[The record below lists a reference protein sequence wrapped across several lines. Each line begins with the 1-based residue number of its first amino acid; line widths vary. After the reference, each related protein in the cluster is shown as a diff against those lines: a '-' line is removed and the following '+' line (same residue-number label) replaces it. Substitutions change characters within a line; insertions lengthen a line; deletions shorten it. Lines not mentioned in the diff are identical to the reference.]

1 MDEKV
6 EKIIYLIHVSDLDET
21 VKGVLIQTLLSEG
34 LTDYIREQIKAYCLD
49 GIQNPDERTD
59 AARLVLEETPAE

>member
-6 EKIIYLIHVSDLDET
+6 EKIIYLIQVSDLDET

-34 LTDYIREQIKAYCLD
+34 LTDFIREQIRAYCLEGLKKVD
-49 GIQNPDERTD
+49 TGTEE
-59 AARLVLEETPAE
+59 ARQILEEQPKE